1 LNLIRLPFKQQVE
14 SIQGFSSRI
23 KWDRSAVMS
32 YLTRLP
38 LLFLG
43 LPLLFLFG
51 VENTSN
57 NLYAQK
63 QSVIKDS
70 VKKDDSKTGAKTKQ
84 LTSPAEV
91 ETRQGSGLGASDS
104 KKIMLQNKGQDKNT
118 AKQDVFFKGV
128 DGQYF
133 PLPNLSL
140 DQIREYLKQKQA
152 QQPELS
158 PEYAVSSVSLTGTI
172 KEDRAILD
180 ARIVVLI
187 NEENK
192 WIRVPLKLNEAIF
205 LKTGYTGAGESSPGG
220 FNRSEGYLWW
230 FRGKGTHEINLTLS
244 ISLKQQL
251 PSRRLQLLLPQTA
264 VSNLQLKIPL
274 SQISLEVPG
283 GVAVSKKTVAE
294 GQSLVEM
301 FGLGDQLD
309 LSWQPIP
316 DEKKVETVL
325 QAETLLTADFTSD
338 SVLLNASQSIKA
350 LTGSF
355 QTVQVK
361 LPTQFRLLD
370 VKCEGYKSH
379 KVAKDNLVDVSLIEP
394 TVGPIEIQW
403 TLETDFPEKNGHFLI
418 DGFDVARA
426 KRQTGLIDIQTLDGY
441 RIFRTEGQNR
451 KVYQIKANQK
461 DFDSSYRFL
470 KQPFQL
476 SLNIERVKPYF
487 SAKPFYLVQMFGNRA
502 ELEARIQ
509 IDVFQ
514 GALDKVALDWP
525 QRTNEGWEL
534 ELMQEPSLTE
544 AIEIDQGQPGRININ
559 LLKRSKGT
567 FEVSFRARRPVIA
580 DKEPFNFTLPSIE
593 APSLSPTSLVI
604 ANDIS
609 VVTDLTPS
617 PQTQVLSS
625 PLVQMEKFVFPV
637 GVEALRKNQFQ
648 IQPGVNEFSAVVSIH
663 SQEIT
668 ATSVAQLEID
678 NSEVHVEQEIQY
690 QIEYEPLSE
699 VRLLVPL
706 SLKNR
711 VNFYLNEEQNPLVP
725 TWISGTT
732 DSIQIARLSLR
743 SKKLGPVKITAVYM
757 LPQSSQTE
765 LSVPLI
771 RSDDADL
778 SESQFEL
785 AIKDEEASLSLEVE
799 SRDAAWQ
806 QQLTM
811 NNNAFWRAVD
821 PKADI
826 NLKLNKSESGALF
839 SYSISQ
845 AWIHCSIDSVGF
857 YQAHAQYQ
865 FPGSPRLISFKMP
878 VDANIKIEKVWWND
892 QQTPFNLVSG
902 SSNEYQLSLP
912 VDKDK
917 TNSSH
922 ILTIDYVSTKHQ
934 RDSFFSP
941 LIVAAAE
948 FSDNLW
954 VEKTIWK
961 ISLPN
966 NEHLFTIPPGY
977 TAQYHWENQG
987 VFWSRQFSGQNKIPV
1002 SLRNAPSPKNDFLG
1016 MNDYQFYKLGPVNTL
1031 EFRALSRSM
1040 IVFIGAGTS
1049 LLLGFILMSIS
1060 PLRSVLVILIMM
1072 TAVSAVAL
1080 WYAAPVEV
1088 LLQPAVF
1095 GLLLAIVAAFINGSS
1110 RKRRESKQ
1118 LTLSTPS
1125 DFIPPPTYSERIQPS
1140 EVDPEDITAV
1150 RPGSELIEKSVS
1162 SSEAG
1167 VQR

>member
-1 LNLIRLPFKQQVE
+1 
-14 SIQGFSSRI
+14 
-23 KWDRSAVMS
+23 MS
-32 YLTRLP
+32 YLTRLF

-43 LPLLFLFG
+43 LHLLLLFG
-51 VENTSN
+51 VENTSH

-63 QSVIKDS
+63 QSVDGDS
-70 VKKDDSKTGAKTKQ
+70 VRKDKPKTGSGTKQ
-84 LTSPAEV
+84 LKSPLDV
-91 ETRQGSGLGASDS
+91 QTRPGSGLSSSDS
-104 KKIMLQNKGQDKNT
+104 KKSMLEKKGQEKNT
-118 AKQDVFFKGV
+118 KKQDVFIKGA

-140 DQIREYLKQKQA
+140 DQILDYLKQKQA
-152 QQPELS
+152 LQPERS
-158 PEYAVSSVSLTGTI
+158 PEYAVSSVSLSGTI

-192 WIRVPLKLNEAIF
+192 WIRVPIKLNESIF
-205 LKTGYTGAGESSPGG
+205 LKTGYSGEGESSPGG
-220 FNRSEGYLWW
+220 FNRTEGYLWW

-264 VSNLQLKIPL
+264 VSNLQLKVPL
-274 SQISLEVPG
+274 SQISLEVPS
-283 GVAVSKKTVAE
+283 GVAVSKKTVSE
-294 GQSLVEM
+294 DQSLVEM

-338 SVLLNASQSIKA
+338 SVLLNATQSIKA

-361 LPTQFRLLD
+361 LPARFRLLD

-379 KVAKDNLVDVSLIEP
+379 KVAKGNIVDVSLIEP

-403 TLETDFPEKNGHFLI
+403 TLETDFPEENGQLLI
-418 DGFDVARA
+418 DGFDVSRA

-451 KVYQIKANQK
+451 FVYQIKANQK

-476 SLNIERVKPYF
+476 PLNIERVKPYF

-502 ELEARIQ
+502 ELDARIQ

-514 GALDKVALDWP
+514 GALDKVSLNWP
-525 QRTNEGWEL
+525 QRTTEGWEL

-544 AIEIDQGQPGRININ
+544 AIEIDQSRPGRININ

-567 FEVSFRARRPVIA
+567 FEITFRARRPVIA
-580 DKEPFNFTLPSIE
+580 DQEPFNFTLPEIE
-593 APSLSPTSLVI
+593 APSLSATSLVI
-604 ANDIS
+604 ANEVN

-625 PLVQMEKFVFPV
+625 PLVQMEKFVLPTEV
-637 GVEALRKNQFQ
+637 KTLRKNEFQ

-668 ATSVAQLEID
+668 ATSAAQLEID
-678 NSEVHVEQEIQY
+678 GSEVHVEQDIQY

-711 VNFYLNEEQNPLVP
+711 VNFYLDKEKNPLVP
-725 TWISGTT
+725 TWISDDT
-732 DSIQIARLSLR
+732 DPIQNARLSLR
-743 SKKLGPVKITAVYM
+743 SKKLGPVKITAVYL

-771 RSDDADL
+771 RSDDAAF

-785 AIKDEEASLSLEVE
+785 SIKDEEDSRYLEVE
-799 SRDAAWQ
+799 SMDAAWQ
-806 QQLTM
+806 QQLAM

-826 NLKLNKSESGALF
+826 NLKLKKSESGALF
-839 SYSISQ
+839 SYSVTQ
-845 AWIHCSIDSVGF
+845 AWIHCSIDSTGF
-857 YQAHAQYQ
+857 YQARAQYQ
-865 FPGSPRLISFKMP
+865 FPVSPRILSFKVP
-878 VDANIKIEKVWWND
+878 EQATIKIEKIWWND
-892 QQTPFNLVSG
+892 QQTTFSLVPG
-902 SSNEYQLSLP
+902 SSNEYQLTLP
-912 VDKDK
+912 VVKGK
-917 TNSSH
+917 ENASNV
-922 ILTIDYVSTKHQ
+922 LTIDYGSTKHQ

-941 LIVAAAE
+941 LTVAAPE
-948 FSDNLW
+948 FSNNLW

-966 NEHLFTIPPGY
+966 YEHLFTIPPGY
-977 TAQYHWENQG
+977 TPQYHWVNQD
-987 VFWSRQFSGQNKIPV
+987 VFWSRQFSGQNEIPV
-1002 SLRNAPSPKNDFLG
+1002 SLKNTPQLKNDFMG
-1016 MNDYQFYKLGPVNTL
+1016 MNDYQFYRLGPVTTL

-1060 PLRSVLVILIMM
+1060 PLRSVLVLLIMM

-1080 WYAAPVEV
+1080 WYASPVEV

-1118 LTLSTPS
+1118 LTLSPTS
-1125 DFIPPPTYSERIQPS
+1125 DFIPPPTHSERIQPS

-1150 RPGSELIEKSVS
+1150 RPGSEVIEKPVS

-1167 VQR
+1167 AQR

>member
-1 LNLIRLPFKQQVE
+1 M
-14 SIQGFSSRI
+14 
-23 KWDRSAVMS
+23 A
-32 YLTRLP
+32 YLTRLL

-43 LPLLFLFG
+43 LPLLLLFG
-51 VENTSN
+51 VENTSS

-63 QSVIKDS
+63 QTIAGDR
-70 VKKDDSKTGAKTKQ
+70 VKKDDPKSAAKTKQ
-84 LTSPAEV
+84 LKSPFEIKS
-91 ETRQGSGLGASDS
+91 RSDSDQGASNS
-104 KKIMLQNKGQDKNT
+104 KKTTPKKKGQENHAT
-118 AKQDVFFKGV
+118 KQGVFFKGA

-140 DQIREYLKQKQA
+140 DQIAEFLKQKQA
-152 QQPELS
+152 QQSEPP
-158 PEYAVSSVSLTGTI
+158 PEYAVSSVSLSGTI
-172 KEDRAILD
+172 KGDRAILD

-192 WIRVPLKLNEAIF
+192 WIRVPIKLNEAIF

-220 FNRSEGYLWW
+220 ANRSDGYLWW

-244 ISLKQQL
+244 IPLKQQL

-274 SQISLEVPG
+274 SQISLEVPS
-283 GVAVSKKTVAE
+283 GVAVSKKTVTDD
-294 GQSLVEM
+294 QSLVEM

-355 QTVQVK
+355 QAVQVK
-361 LPTQFRLLD
+361 LPSQFRLLD

-379 KVAKDNLVDVSLIEP
+379 KVTKENFVDVLLSEP

-418 DGFDVARA
+418 DGFDVSRA
-426 KRQTGLIDIQTLDGY
+426 KRQTGLIDIQALDGY

-451 KVYQIKANQK
+451 FVYQIKANQK

-476 SLNIERVKPYF
+476 PLKIERVKPYF

-514 GALDKVALDWP
+514 GALDKVVLSWP

-544 AIEIDQGQPGRININ
+544 AIEIDQGYPGRININ

-567 FEVSFRARRPVIA
+567 FEVTFRARRPVIA
-580 DKEPFNFTLPSIE
+580 DQEPFNFTLPQIE

-604 ANDIS
+604 ANDIN

-617 PQTQVLSS
+617 PQTQILSS
-625 PLVQMEKFVFPV
+625 PLVQIEKIVLPA
-637 GVEALRKNQFQ
+637 GVETLRKNQLH

-668 ATSVAQLEID
+668 ATSAAQLEID
-678 NSEVHVEQEIQY
+678 DSEVHVEQEIQY

-725 TWISGTT
+725 TWISGAT
-732 DSIQIARLSLR
+732 DSVQIARLSLR

-757 LPQSSQTE
+757 LPQVSQTE

-771 RSDDADL
+771 RSDDAVF

-785 AIKDEEASLSLEVE
+785 SMKDEDDSLSLEVE
-799 SRDAAWQ
+799 SMNAAWQ

-826 NLKLNKSESGALF
+826 NLKLKKSESGALF
-839 SYSISQ
+839 SYSISH
-845 AWIHCSIDSVGF
+845 AWIFCSIDSAGF
-857 YQAHAQYQ
+857 YQARAQYQ
-865 FPGSPRLISFKMP
+865 FPVSPRLLSFRMP
-878 VDANIKIEKVWWND
+878 EDAGIKIEKIWWDD
-892 QQTPFNLVSG
+892 QQTTISLVQG
-902 SSNEYQLSLP
+902 SSNEYKLNLP
-912 VDKDK
+912 VLKGNE
-917 TNSSH
+917 NSSH
-922 ILTIDYVSTKHQ
+922 VLTIDYGSTKHQ
-934 RDSFFSP
+934 RDSLFSP
-941 LIVAAAE
+941 LTVAAIE

-954 VEKTIWK
+954 VEQTVWK

-966 NEHLFTIPPGY
+966 TEHLFTIPSGY
-977 TAQYHWENQG
+977 TPEYHWVNQG
-987 VFWSRQFSGQNKIPV
+987 VFWSRQFAGQNEIPV
-1002 SLRNAPSPKNDFLG
+1002 SLKNVPPMKNDFIG
-1016 MNDYQFYKLGPVNTL
+1016 TNDYQFYRLGPVATL

-1118 LTLSTPS
+1118 LTLSAHS

-1140 EVDPEDITAV
+1140 EVDSEDITAV
-1150 RPGSELIEKSVS
+1150 RPGSDVIEKSVS

-1167 VQR
+1167 VQ

>member
-1 LNLIRLPFKQQVE
+1 MSYLIRL
-14 SIQGFSSRI
+14 
-23 KWDRSAVMS
+23 
-32 YLTRLP
+32 L

-43 LPLLFLFG
+43 LPLLLLSG
-51 VENTSN
+51 VENTSY

-63 QSVIKDS
+63 QSSERDS
-70 VKKDDSKTGAKTKQ
+70 ARNDKPKTGSGTKE
-84 LTSPAEV
+84 LKSPLDAEK
-91 ETRQGSGLGASDS
+91 RPGSGLSASDL
-104 KKIMLQNKGQDKNT
+104 KKNIPKKMSQEKNST
-118 AKQDVFFKGV
+118 KQGVFFKGA
-128 DGQYF
+128 DGQFY

-140 DQIREYLKQKQA
+140 DQIREYLKQKQIS
-152 QQPELS
+152 QTEPS
-158 PEYAVSSVSLTGTI
+158 PEFAVSSVSLTGTI

-192 WIRVPLKLNEAIF
+192 WVRVPVKLNEAIF
-205 LKTGYTGAGESSPGG
+205 LKTSYVGEGESSPGG
-220 FNRSEGYLWW
+220 FNRTEGYLWW

-264 VSNLQLKIPL
+264 VSNLQLKVPL
-274 SQISLEVPG
+274 SQISLEVPA
-283 GVAVSKKTVAE
+283 GVAVSKKTISE
-294 GQSLVEM
+294 NQSLVEM

-338 SVLLNASQSIKA
+338 SVLLNATQSIKA

-355 QTVQVK
+355 QTVQVR
-361 LPTQFRLLD
+361 LPDRFRLLD
-370 VKCEGYKSH
+370 VKCKDYKSH
-379 KVAKDNLVDVSLIEP
+379 KLAKGNLIEVSLIEP

-403 TLETDFPEKNGHFLI
+403 TLETDFPEENGHFLI
-418 DGFDVARA
+418 DGFDVSRA

-451 KVYQIKANQK
+451 FVYQIKANQK

-476 SLNIERVKPYF
+476 PLNIERVKPYF

-502 ELEARIQ
+502 EFDARIQ

-514 GALDKVALDWP
+514 GALDKVSLNWP
-525 QRTNEGWEL
+525 QQAKEGWEL

-544 AIEIDQGQPGRININ
+544 AIELDQSQPGKININ
-559 LLKRSKGT
+559 LLKRSKGK
-567 FEVSFRARRPVIA
+567 FEITFRARRPVIA
-580 DKEPFNFTLPSIE
+580 DQEPFNFTLPEIE
-593 APSLSPTSLVI
+593 APSLSATSLVI
-604 ANDIS
+604 ANDVN

-617 PQTQVLSS
+617 LKTQVLSS
-625 PLVQMEKFVFPV
+625 PLVQMEKFVLPAEV
-637 GVEALRKNQFQ
+637 KTLRKNEFQ

-663 SQEIT
+663 NQEIT
-668 ATSVAQLEID
+668 TTSAAQLEID
-678 NSEVHVEQEIQY
+678 GSEVHVEQEIQY

-711 VNFYLNEEQNPLVP
+711 VNFYLDEEQNPLVP
-725 TWISGTT
+725 TWIS
-732 DSIQIARLSLR
+732 DNADPVQNARLSLR
-743 SKKLGPVKITAVYM
+743 SKKLGPVKITAVYL

-771 RSDDADL
+771 RSDDAAF

-785 AIKDEEASLSLEVE
+785 SVKDEEDSRYLEIE
-799 SRDAAWQ
+799 SMDTAWQ
-806 QQLTM
+806 QQLAM

-826 NLKLNKSESGALF
+826 NLKLKKSESGALF
-839 SYSISQ
+839 SYSVSQ
-845 AWIHCSIDSVGF
+845 AWIDCSIDSSGF
-857 YQAHAQYQ
+857 YQARAQYQ
-865 FPGSPRLISFKMP
+865 FPVSPRLLSFQVPEQAK
-878 VDANIKIEKVWWND
+878 IKIENIWWNN
-892 QQTPFNLVSG
+892 QQTTFSLVQG
-902 SSNEYQLSLP
+902 SLNEYQISLP
-912 VDKDK
+912 VVQGKE
-917 TNSSH
+917 NSSH
-922 ILTIDYVSTKHQ
+922 ILTIDYGSTKHQ
-934 RDSFFSP
+934 RDSLFSS
-941 LIVAAAE
+941 LTVAAPE

-954 VEKTIWK
+954 VEKTNWK

-966 NEHLFTIPPGY
+966 NQHLFTIPPGY
-977 TAQYHWENQG
+977 TPQYHWENQG
-987 VFWSRQFSGQNKIPV
+987 VFWSRHFSGKNKIPI
-1002 SLRNAPSPKNDFLG
+1002 SFKNTPQLKDDFVG
-1016 MNDYQFYKLGPVNTL
+1016 VNDYQFYRLGPVTAL

-1060 PLRSVLVILIMM
+1060 PLRSVLMLLIIM

-1095 GLLLAIVAAFINGSS
+1095 GLLLAIIAAFINGSS

-1118 LTLSTPS
+1118 LTLSAPS
-1125 DFIPPPTYSERIQPS
+1125 DFIPPPSYSERIQPS

-1150 RPGSELIEKSVS
+1150 RPGSELIEKPVS

-1167 VQR
+1167 AQL

>member
-1 LNLIRLPFKQQVE
+1 M
-14 SIQGFSSRI
+14 
-23 KWDRSAVMS
+23 A
-32 YLTRLP
+32 YLTRLL

-43 LPLLFLFG
+43 LPLLLSFG
-51 VENTSN
+51 LESTPND
-57 NLYAQK
+57 LYAQD
-63 QSVIKDS
+63 QSAGKTDVQKEAPKSGSGTIQNKSPFKSVPLPGKELNPADSNKTTLGTKDS
-70 VKKDDSKTGAKTKQ
+70 QKNGSK
-84 LTSPAEV
+84 
-91 ETRQGSGLGASDS
+91 QGVF
-104 KKIMLQNKGQDKNT
+104 IKGD
-118 AKQDVFFKGV
+118 

-140 DQIREYLKQKQA
+140 DQVLEYLKQKQA
-152 QQPELS
+152 TQVEQS
-158 PEYAVSSVSLTGTI
+158 PEYAVSSVSLSGTI

-187 NEENK
+187 NDENK
-192 WIRVPLKLNEAIF
+192 WIRVPLKLNESIF
-205 LKTGYTGAGESSPGG
+205 LKANYSGAGESSPGG
-220 FNRSEGYLWW
+220 FNRKDGYLWW

-264 VSNLQLKIPL
+264 VSNLQLRVPL
-274 SQISLEVPG
+274 SQISLEVPN
-283 GVAVSKKTVAE
+283 GVAVSKKTVSE
-294 GQSLVEM
+294 DQSLVEM

-338 SVLLNASQSIKA
+338 SVLLNATQSIKA

-361 LPTQFRLLD
+361 LPSQFRFLD

-379 KVAKDNLVDVSLIEP
+379 QVGKGNLVDISLIEP
-394 TVGPIEIQW
+394 TVGPIELQW
-403 TLETDFPEKNGHFLI
+403 TLETDFPDEKGQFLI
-418 DGFDVARA
+418 DGFEVTRA

-441 RIFRTEGQNR
+441 RIFRSEGQNR
-451 KVYQIKANQK
+451 FVYQIKANQK

-476 SLNIERVKPYF
+476 PLTIERVKPYF

-514 GALDKVALDWP
+514 GALDKVSLNWP
-525 QRTNEGWEL
+525 QRTIEGWEL

-544 AIEIDQGQPGRININ
+544 AIELEQSQPGQFNIN

-567 FEVSFRARRPVIA
+567 FEVTFRAKRPVIA
-580 DKEPFNFTLPSIE
+580 DQEPFSFSLPEIE
-593 APSLSPTSLVI
+593 APSLAATSLVV
-604 ANDIS
+604 ANDVD

-625 PLVQMEKFVFPV
+625 PLVQMEKFVLPAEV
-637 GVEALRKNQFQ
+637 KTLRKNEFQ
-648 IQPGVNEFSAVVSIH
+648 IQPGANEFSAVVSIH

-668 ATSVAQLEID
+668 TTSAAQLEID
-678 NSEVHVEQEIQY
+678 GSDVHVEQEIQY

-699 VRLLVPL
+699 IRLLVPL

-711 VNFYLNEEQNPLVP
+711 VNFYLDEEQNPLVP
-725 TWISGTT
+725 TWISD
-732 DSIQIARLSLR
+732 DSDPIQTARLSLR
-743 SKKLGPVKITAVYM
+743 SKKLGPVKITAIY
-757 LPQSSQTE
+757 LLTQNSQTE
-765 LSVPLI
+765 LSIPLI
-771 RSDDADL
+771 RSDDAAYSD
-778 SESQFEL
+778 SQFEL
-785 AIKDEEASLSLEVE
+785 SVKDEEGSRYLEVE
-799 SRDAAWQ
+799 SIDAAWQ
-806 QQLTM
+806 QQLAM

-826 NLKLNKSESGALF
+826 NLKLKKSESGSLF

-845 AWIHCSIDSVGF
+845 AWIHCSLDSAGF
-857 YQAHAQYQ
+857 YQARAQYQ
-865 FPGSPRLISFKMP
+865 FSVSPRSLSFKMLEN
-878 VDANIKIEKVWWND
+878 ANIKIEKIWWND
-892 QQTPFNLVSG
+892 QQTIFSLVQG
-902 SSNEYQLSLP
+902 STNEYQLILP
-912 VDKDK
+912 VVKESGA
-917 TNSSH
+917 SSH
-922 ILTIDYVSTKHQ
+922 VLTIDYGSTKHQ
-934 RDSFFSP
+934 RDSLFSP
-941 LIVAAAE
+941 LTVAAPE

-961 ISLPN
+961 ISLSN
-966 NEHLFTIPPGY
+966 NEHLFTIPSGY
-977 TAQYHWENQG
+977 TPQYQWKNQG
-987 VFWSRQFSGQNKIPV
+987 VFWSRQFSGQNEIPV
-1002 SLRNAPSPKNDFLG
+1002 ALENAPPPQNDFLG
-1016 MNDYQFYKLGPVNTL
+1016 VNDYQFYRLGPVSTL

-1060 PLRSVLVILIMM
+1060 PLRSVLVLLIMM

-1080 WYAAPVEV
+1080 FYPAPVEV
-1088 LLQPAVF
+1088 LLQPAAF

-1118 LTLSTPS
+1118 LTLSAPS
-1125 DFIPPPTYSERIQPS
+1125 DFIPPPTYPERIHAS
-1140 EVDPEDITAV
+1140 EVDSEDITAV
-1150 RPGSELIEKSVS
+1150 RPGSEVVENPVS

-1167 VQR
+1167 AQR